1 VTQKDVKAK
10 VVARDQVVTVVKG
23 DGTTAEHAIKGLP
36 PEFITWQMEAR
47 QALFQHL
54 GREPSIPT
62 FAPHL
67 PTLVTWGEG
76 ALFPNLAAKGMG
88 LLPRA
93 ELLEEYAAEFENLLA
108 RLAGRPWPETIQER
122 VAAAQRFYG
131 RVEAVDRRC
140 LGGLEIFE
148 GTTYRNLLSNPF
160 ASLLYVGPGPR
171 YRSFQLDCV
180 VEVVSPGDS
189 RYRFI
194 RSIRGLFEHERFHY
208 QQPDYPFGYVFWVVE
223 ARDKSLKVRRKS

>member
-1 VTQKDVKAK
+1 MTQKDVKAK
-10 VVARDQVVTVVKG
+10 VVARGRMVTVVKG

-54 GREPSIPT
+54 GSEPSIPT

-67 PTLVTWGEG
+67 PTLATWGEG
-76 ALFPNLAAKGMG
+76 ALFPNLAAKGVG
-88 LLPRA
+88 LLPKD
-93 ELLEEYAAEFENLLA
+93 ELLEEYATEFENLLT
-108 RLAGRPWPETIQER
+108 RLADRPWPQTIQER

-180 VEVVSPGDS
+180 VEVLSPGDS

-223 ARDKSLKVRRKS
+223 ARDKSLKVRRKW

>member
-1 VTQKDVKAK
+1 VTQKDMKAK
-10 VVARDQVVTVVKG
+10 VVAHGQVVVVMRG
-23 DGTTAEHAIKGLP
+23 DGTTREYAIEGLP
-36 PEFITWQMEAR
+36 PDFIAWQIEAR
-47 QALFQHL
+47 QALFQRL
-54 GREPSIPT
+54 GSEPSIST

-88 LLPRA
+88 LLPQDK
-93 ELLEEYAAEFENLLA
+93 LLEEYAIEFENLLA
-108 RLAGRPWPETIQER
+108 HLANRPWPETMRER
-122 VAAAQRFYG
+122 VSAAQRFYG
-131 RVEAVDRRC
+131 QAEAVDRRC

-148 GTTYRNLLSNPF
+148 GTTYRNLLSNPL

-180 VEVVSPGDS
+180 VEVVAPGDP

-223 ARDKSLKVRRKS
+223 ARDKSLRVRGKG

>member
-1 VTQKDVKAK
+1 MTQKGMKAR
-10 VVARDQVVTVVKG
+10 VVAHGQVGRVVRG
-23 DGTTAEHAIKGLP
+23 DGATTEYAIKGLP
-36 PEFITWQMEAR
+36 PEFVAWQMEAR
-47 QALFQHL
+47 QALFQRL
-54 GREPSIPT
+54 GSEPSIPA

-67 PTLVTWGEG
+67 PTLATWGEG

-88 LLPRA
+88 LLPRE
-93 ELLEEYAAEFENLLA
+93 ELLEEYAIEFENLLA
-108 RLAGRPWPETIQER
+108 RLASRPWPETIQER
-122 VAAAQRFYG
+122 VVAAQRFYG
-131 RVEAVDRRC
+131 QAEAVDGRC

-148 GTTYRNLLSNPF
+148 GTTYRNLLSNPL
-160 ASLLYVGPGPR
+160 ASLLYVGPGPN
-171 YRSFQLDCV
+171 YKSFQLDCV

-223 ARDKSLKVRRKS
+223 ARDKSLQVRKK

>member
-54 GREPSIPT
+54 GSEPSIPT

-67 PTLVTWGEG
+67 PTLATWGEG

-93 ELLEEYAAEFENLLA
+93 ELLEEYAAEFGNLLA

-160 ASLLYVGPGPR
+160 ASLLYVGPGPSAASAVFSSTSGFIINSR
-171 YRSFQLDCV
+171 TTPSATSSGWWRLATSHSRCGGSGELDMLSFPV
-180 VEVVSPGDS
+180 HPAPSGRAPEP
-189 RYRFI
+189 
-194 RSIRGLFEHERFHY
+194 
-208 QQPDYPFGYVFWVVE
+208 
-223 ARDKSLKVRRKS
+223 